1 MLECTFYDIISDC
14 VGLFK
19 FYFFFFS
26 RSNNFEN
33 QLKIWKIVQQFLT
46 KLRLNPKRSWNLSG

>member
-19 FYFFFFS
+19 FYFFFFLIAITS
-26 RSNNFEN
+26 KTYSKLEKLSNSF
-33 QLKIWKIVQQFLT
+33 
-46 KLRLNPKRSWNLSG
+46 